1 MSTFPRTT
9 VGGLSVSR
17 MIIGTNWFAG
27 WSHTGP
33 SQDQLISDNVPDH
46 KAMAR
51 IIKVF
56 VEVGVDTIMGPMT
69 EHQSILAGV
78 KEAEQLTG
86 KRLIKVDT
94 PFVNMGPSPEDV
106 AAAERLLDRVKAND
120 VDICMPHHQEVEQ
133 FVDKRAKKIHRLGVY
148 TKMIRDRGMIPG
160 LSAHMPEVVMYS
172 DQNNEDVE
180 TYIQI
185 YNAAGFLM
193 QLEVEFIQRMIHT
206 AKKPV
211 MTIKPMAAGRLT
223 PLVGLNFVWNTLRD
237 CDMVTVGTMS
247 PREAEEVIEYSLAA
261 IERRLPD
268 VYRRSS
274 PGKGKGT
281 ILDQQKSE

>member
-1 MSTFPRTT
+1 MDAFPRTT

-33 SQDQLISDNVPDH
+33 SQDQLIKESVPDR
-46 KAMAR
+46 KTMAG
-51 IIKVF
+51 IIEVF
-56 VEVGVDTIMGPMT
+56 VKAGVDTIMGPMT
-69 EHQSILAGV
+69 EHSAILDGIR
-78 KEAEQLTG
+78 EAEQLTG

-94 PFVNMGPSPEDV
+94 PFLNMGDSPADRD
-106 AAAERLLDRVKAND
+106 AAERLLDQVQANG
-120 VDICMPHHQEVEQ
+120 VDICMPHHQMVEQ
-133 FVDKRAKKIHRLGVY
+133 FLDRRARKIHRLGDY

-160 LSAHMPEVVMYS
+160 LSAHMPEVVMYC
-172 DQNNEDVE
+172 DENNEDVE

-193 QLEVEFIQRMIHT
+193 QLEVEFIQKMIHH

-223 PLVGLNFVWNTLRD
+223 PLVGLNFVWNTIRD
-237 CDMVTVGTMS
+237 CDMVTVGTMTR
-247 PREAEEVIEYSLAA
+247 REAAEVIEYSLAA
-261 IERRLPD
+261 LERRLPEIGG
-268 VYRRSS
+268 RTS
-274 PGKGKGT
+274 PGGGKGT
-281 ILDQQKSE
+281 VLDKH

>member
-1 MSTFPRTT
+1 MSMFPRTT

-33 SQDQLISDNVPDH
+33 AKDQLIRDNVPDG
-46 KAMAR
+46 KAMAQ
-51 IIKVF
+51 IIRVF
-56 VEVGVDTIMGPMT
+56 VEAGVDTIMGPIT
-69 EHQSILAGV
+69 EHQNILAGV

-94 PFVNMGPSPEDV
+94 PFPNMGDSPEDR
-106 AAAERLLDRVKAND
+106 AAAERLLDQVRAND
-120 VDICMPHHQEVEQ
+120 VDICMPHHQMVEQ
-133 FVDKRAKKIHRLGVY
+133 FLDRRARKIHRLGDY

-160 LSAHMPEVVMYS
+160 LSAHMPEVVMYC
-172 DQNNEDVE
+172 DENNEDVE

-193 QLEVEFIQRMIHT
+193 QLEVEFIQRLIHR

-223 PLVGLNFVWNTLRD
+223 PLVGLTFVWNTIRD

-247 PREAEEVIEYSLAA
+247 VREAEEVIEYSLAA
-261 IERRLPD
+261 LERRLPE
-268 VYRRSS
+268 VYERSS

-281 ILDQQKSE
+281 VLDQE